1 MTSIA
6 IASVTTGC
14 STRLTKHG
22 SSYSSR
28 TSEAGR
34 TRIGPDKESAR
45 PQHIDGPRLMPGQH
59 RQIRNRRPG
68 DRDLQPGHGADR
80 GGSAGVGAPTGALR
94 GPLPQRDPSDWG
106 DPRRHGYAMGK
117 LIAERSFAQ
126 AAARSGRWEA
136 IACLPSDNVG
146 PIQSADQKAMGPW
159 QSQVAM
165 MLQGKYPQ
173 KRSYRPWM
181 PVEVR
186 DNAECHIAS
195 AMRPLLIYSSISS
208 VSLPRCWPPIL
219 WMNNTWSTGYR
230 PQLRSSSSSAS
241 TSAG

>member
-1 MTSIA
+1 
-6 IASVTTGC
+6 
-14 STRLTKHG
+14 
-22 SSYSSR
+22 
-28 TSEAGR
+28 
-34 TRIGPDKESAR
+34 
-45 PQHIDGPRLMPGQH
+45 
-59 RQIRNRRPG
+59 
-68 DRDLQPGHGADR
+68 
-80 GGSAGVGAPTGALR
+80 
-94 GPLPQRDPSDWG
+94 
-106 DPRRHGYAMGK
+106 MGK

-195 AMRPLLIYSSISS
+195 AMRPLLIYSC
-208 VSLPRCWPPIL
+208 VKRVGVPGG
-219 WMNNTWSTGYR
+219 T
-230 PQLRSSSSSAS
+230 A
-241 TSAG
+241 